1 MTLKFFLKAF
11 GLSLVVFILI
21 VAELLIVVGAIASF
35 SISVIKVIN
44 NSE

>member
-1 MTLKFFLKAF
+1 VTLKFFLKAF